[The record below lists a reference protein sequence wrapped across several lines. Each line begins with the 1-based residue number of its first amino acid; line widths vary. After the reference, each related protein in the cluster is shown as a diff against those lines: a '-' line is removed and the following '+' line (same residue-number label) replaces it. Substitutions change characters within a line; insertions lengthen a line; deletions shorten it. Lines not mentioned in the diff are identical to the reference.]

1 MKEEWVVW
9 VRMATELE
17 SKSKII
23 DNKGI
28 KFLEKTYTFKGN
40 AEAMGL
46 MFKTLSHRIIINKQI
61 VIYKG

>member
-1 MKEEWVVW
+1 
-9 VRMATELE
+9 MATELE